1 MSDGWSCCQLQYSII
16 ASCMCT
22 TSGRAASAQVVKAG
36 GLIATINVTLTSL
49 SSGKLLSQGTH
60 IKFLGAGVEAGIPGG
75 KNMPRHRFKSK
86 L

>member
-1 MSDGWSCCQLQYSII
+1 MQTLAATVTRLSMSS
-16 ASCMCT
+16 
-22 TSGRAASAQVVKAG
+22 SGFSAFAQVVKAG

-49 SSGKLLSQGTH
+49 STGKLLSQGTH
-60 IKFLGAGVEAGIPGG
+60 IKFLGAGAEAGIPGG